1 MSRVQLGLI
10 LAALGCA
17 EPTATS
23 PRPAAP
29 AIAAE
34 QHVNS
39 YWINAADRTVY
50 VKLAEV
56 RGEGE
61 PIHAFM
67 RRMFASADSV
77 GARRLVIDLRS
88 IAGSDARVLVPLI
101 KGVVTRDR
109 FARPGGLA
117 LKVGANNFGPGQ
129 NAATLL
135 QQYANPILLSDTPY
149 LPHDLATETEG
160 LNTDAPDGA
169 GCFGLGDPEDPPK
182 SGASVLLQ
190 SFS

>member
-10 LAALGCA
+10 LLVALGCA

-29 AIAAE
+29 TIVGK
-34 QHVNS
+34 QRNNFYS
-39 YWINAADRTVY
+39 ISAADRTVY
-50 VKLAEV
+50 ATLAEV

-61 PIHAFM
+61 PLYVFM

-109 FARPGGLA
+109 FAERGGLV
-117 LKVGANNFGPGQ
+117 LKVGANSFSPSQ
-129 NAATLL
+129 SAVRLL
-135 QQYANPILLSDTPY
+135 QQYANPIVLSDTP
-149 LPHDLATETEG
+149 
-160 LNTDAPDGA
+160 
-169 GCFGLGDPEDPPK
+169 
-182 SGASVLLQ
+182 
-190 SFS
+190 